1 MTVQEQGRAFLAMM
15 LCGVLLGAAYDML
28 GLLRRGRLL
37 TAAADLAFGPLA
49 ALGVI
54 CAALYL
60 QCEAFRLY
68 TLLGAAVGFT
78 IYFCTIGTFV
88 RFVGA
93 KMKDVCGNLRNLSKN
108 VGNPAGK

>member
-1 MTVQEQGRAFLAMM
+1 MTVQEQGRAFLMM
-15 LCGVLLGAAYDML
+15 ALCGVLLGAAYDML

-54 CAALYL
+54 GAALYL

-68 TLLGAAVGFT
+68 TLLGVAAGWT
-78 IYFCTIGTFV
+78 IYFCTIGTIV
-88 RFVGA
+88 RLIGA
-93 KMKDVCGNLRNLSKN
+93 KLKNISGNLRNLSKN
-108 VGNPAGK
+108 VGNQAGK